1 VCEPEDSDESDGG
14 VKKPAGKG
22 KRTTGSKSIG
32 VMQTTK
38 AADTPAATEEKTQ
51 IIEQCWCNLQHRGH
65 RHLKGCAKRYGK
77 KDGVYVRY
85 PEYAGYNPTELAA
98 IVKVQSSKGAHHV
111 MEKAP
116 DGEYKAL
123 SVENKVALW
132 TKVME
137 AKKADVS
144 EGLRL
149 LNLCEMVKVA
159 IPEESGPANRANDQ
173 VEAERSTDG
182 SGTEP
187 EESDDSSE
195 ESEDDIPVY
204 QMMTTMFHVGN
215 DKEEDETAHVTM
227 WKVRIFQEGN
237 NLLGTGSD
245 PTDYGRTVM
254 VFPDSGADAP
264 GANADYVEAVG
275 LAKVPRPRDKW
286 FRIDGAVEGQTS
298 LITIKE
304 DVLLDVYFEGQE
316 YLGTDSKRI
325 TSKGDGR
332 WG

>member
-1 VCEPEDSDESDGG
+1 MG
-14 VKKPAGKG
+14 
-22 KRTTGSKSIG
+22 RRI
-32 VMQTTK
+32 
-38 AADTPAATEEKTQ
+38 
-51 IIEQCWCNLQHRGH
+51 
-65 RHLKGCAKRYGK
+65 
-77 KDGVYVRY
+77 DGVYVRY
-85 PEYAGYNPTELAA
+85 PEYAGYNPTELAT

-137 AKKADVS
+137 AKKANVS
-144 EGLRL
+144 EGLKR

-159 IPEESGPANRANDQ
+159 IPEELSPANMASDQ

-187 EESDDSSE
+187 EKSDDSSE

-215 DKEEDETAHVTM
+215 DKDEDETAHVTM

-237 NLLGTGSD
+237 NLLAGPKMGHVTCRHVPPGVGSMGSPEWYVPCVRTGCS
-245 PTDYGRTVM
+245 P
-254 VFPDSGADAP
+254 
-264 GANADYVEAVG
+264 
-275 LAKVPRPRDKW
+275 
-286 FRIDGAVEGQTS
+286 
-298 LITIKE
+298 
-304 DVLLDVYFEGQE
+304 
-316 YLGTDSKRI
+316 
-325 TSKGDGR
+325 
-332 WG
+332 

>member
-1 VCEPEDSDESDGG
+1 
-14 VKKPAGKG
+14 
-22 KRTTGSKSIG
+22 
-32 VMQTTK
+32 
-38 AADTPAATEEKTQ
+38 
-51 IIEQCWCNLQHRGH
+51 
-65 RHLKGCAKRYGK
+65 
-77 KDGVYVRY
+77 
-85 PEYAGYNPTELAA
+85 
-98 IVKVQSSKGAHHV
+98 
-111 MEKAP
+111 
-116 DGEYKAL
+116 
-123 SVENKVALW
+123 
-132 TKVME
+132 
-137 AKKADVS
+137 VS

-159 IPEESGPANRANDQ
+159 IPEESSPANRANDQ

-332 WG
+332 VGMIQVRLPVIPGLRHQLIIGNTMMRQHHMNDDKCNQEMVVKIPGEETSIVCPMYPLETACEYVNSRSGQHAKIVRKLPCWKRLTKMVSDNKDRGTCEVCNPLWEGEGHTLGQGSLRGAEGRSRAPEGST